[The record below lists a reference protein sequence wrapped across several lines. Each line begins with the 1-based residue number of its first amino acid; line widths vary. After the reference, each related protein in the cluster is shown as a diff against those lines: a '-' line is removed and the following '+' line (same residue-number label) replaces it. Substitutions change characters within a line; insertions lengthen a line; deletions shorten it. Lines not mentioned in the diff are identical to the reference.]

1 MKFLL
6 CICLLILA
14 RLAQGQ
20 EMTKQALFHRK
31 KQKYLANHVIETRQA
46 EDELTCTLYCIGHDS
61 CASVNYKISGARKG
75 LCELNNE
82 TPPRTSGNDERT
94 NREFIFL
101 YILKKVRKNCLHS
114 FFCD

>member
-20 EMTKQALFHRK
+20 EMTKQAVFHRK
-31 KQKYLANHVIETRQA
+31 KQKYLANHVIESRQA
-46 EDELTCTLYCIGHDS
+46 NDELKCALHCIEHDS

-82 TPPRTSGNDERT
+82 TPQRTSGKDERT
-94 NREFIFL
+94 IPEFVYL
-101 YILKKVRKNCLHS
+101 YIFKKVRKIWLHS
-114 FFCD
+114 FFYD